1 MEILPKSAYFGN
13 LEIFHVYEYYEGP
26 KLFSAV
32 NGVGTYY
39 IAFWIGSND
48 DGDEWLYA
56 PVSDQRLI
64 ELEQSKIK
72 LRDVFI
78 YPNDLV
84 FKVETYFNEDITSQ
98 VQQYSASQL
107 TDEILPPST
116 FYIELTDNLSK
127 SFQVEDGEDVTEL
140 YIKRFAG
147 RLAPNLASIS
157 KVADAFSSLY
167 LEILKSLKIRN
178 KSLTPLDAR
187 PGSFILRLKS
197 PNIKECL
204 PVIKTIFNILNEEQN
219 PFPKLLELNIDV
231 STIETL
237 LEEVIDGKVKIQF
250 GLAEKFEAELNISK
264 EKALESLEQ
273 LKEQSS
279 SLISSLLVPQAN
291 NLSKI
296 FHAVELKS
304 EGRFITPSLLN
315 LTTERQVAYYLHAAR
330 TLGLLSKNNAI
341 NSVGYQFSTMSYAQK
356 MNIVAIRFESSDCGW
371 AWLKWSNKKSVD
383 ELDPS
388 TATAFLIEKCPSLS
402 KNTAERRAKT
412 LSMWQRELKPFRT
425 MTSVSEQI
433 IQPTD

>member
-39 IAFWIGSND
+39 IAFWIDSNE

-56 PVSDQRLI
+56 PVSHQRLI

-72 LRDVFI
+72 LRDAFI

-84 FKVETYFNEDITSQ
+84 FKVETYFNEDTLSQ
-98 VQQYSASQL
+98 VQQCSASQL

-116 FYIELTDNLSK
+116 FYIEMTDNLSK

-140 YIKRFAG
+140 YIKKFTG
-147 RLAPNLASIS
+147 RLAPNLTSIS

-167 LEILKSLKIRN
+167 LEVLKSLEIEN

-187 PGSFILRLKS
+187 RGSFILRLKS

-204 PVIKTIFNILNEEQN
+204 PVIKTIFNILNEEEN

-296 FHAVELKS
+296 FHAVKLKS
-304 EGRFITPSLLN
+304 EGIFITPSLLN

-341 NSVGYQFSTMSYAQK
+341 NSVGYQFSTMNYAQQ

-425 MTSVSEQI
+425 ITSVSEPI